1 MPTQAHHSQT
11 DIKYLNSFLK
21 NELSAIETYKQVINK
36 ADSADISSS
45 LSALQESHRRR
56 ADLLSER
63 IRSLGGA
70 PADSA
75 GAWGGIVKMVQA
87 GTNLFGE
94 KAAIHNLEEGED
106 RGRDDYQRDV
116 SKLSPENQRFIEERI
131 MPEQLRSHDAME
143 AIEQQVKRLH

>member
-1 MPTQAHHSQT
+1 MATQAHHNES

-21 NELSAIETYKQVINK
+21 NELAAMETYKQVIGK
-36 ADSADISSS
+36 ADTADLSSS
-45 LSALQESHRRR
+45 LSSLQESHKRR
-56 ADLLSER
+56 ADMLAER
-63 IRSLGGA
+63 IRSLGGK

-75 GAWGGIVKMVQA
+75 GAWGGIAKMVQA
-87 GTNLFGE
+87 GSNLFGE

-143 AIEQQVKRLH
+143 AIEQQVRRLH